1 MILPRYSIIRSCR
14 YRQITLTLK
23 FISQVRFKSKATTR
37 NSTIQSQQSQQSQI
51 NEINEIDIDD
61 PKLRSSVNQ
70 WIINFKDEDPI
81 NLKDKFEI
89 EYARSSGPGGQHVN
103 KTETKVIIKLS
114 ETNWLKSRGDW
125 LNKTLFD
132 NLIKNHSNNNNN
144 NNNNKGKLK
153 FPYLTPNGS
162 ILIMSEL
169 TRYKE
174 QNLKD
179 CLNKFKI
186 NFLKYSK
193 LPEIKSNET
202 IKKWENLNEK
212 ENNKRLNLKK
222 IKSDKK
228 LTRKKFNYSF
238 D

>member
-1 MILPRYSIIRSCR
+1 MILRNPFIRSQQH
-14 YRQITLTLK
+14 RQTIVAFKSL
-23 FISQVRFKSKATTR
+23 SQVRFKSTTTSDKTR
-37 NSTIQSQQSQQSQI
+37 TPQSQSQLQ
-51 NEINEIDIDD
+51 INEIDIDD
-61 PKLRSSVNQ
+61 PKLRSSIDQ
-70 WIINFKDEDPI
+70 WIKNFKNEDPI

-103 KTETKVIIKLS
+103 KTETKVIIKLNH
-114 ETNWLKSRGDW
+114 ENWLNSRGDW
-125 LNKTLFD
+125 LNEILFD
-132 NLIKNHSNNNNN
+132 NLIKNHYS
-144 NNNNKGKLK
+144 NKGKLK

-162 ILIMSEL
+162 VLIMSEL
-169 TRYKE
+169 TRYKDK
-174 QNLKD
+174 NLKD

-228 LTRKKFNYSF
+228 LTRKKLNYSF

>member
-37 NSTIQSQQSQQSQI
+37 NNTIQSQQSQ
-51 NEINEIDIDD
+51 INEIDIDD
-61 PKLRSSVNQ
+61 PKLRSSINQ
-70 WIINFKDEDPI
+70 WIINFKVEDPI
-81 NLKDKFEI
+81 NLRDKFEI

-103 KTETKVIIKLS
+103 KTETKVITKLS

-132 NLIKNHSNNNNN
+132 NLIKNHSN

-212 ENNKRLNLKK
+212 ANNKRLNLKK

-228 LTRKKFNYSF
+228 LTRKKLNYSF